1 MSAYDNSGS
10 SNLSQ
15 RIYAN
20 NLDYRSWERVI
31 KKIMEIILCFQK
43 VRIIEVLQYAN
54 SWPVSVT

>member
-54 SWPVSVT
+54 S